1 MPEQRVEGMRG
12 GEREREKGAP
22 ERGRGTG
29 RTRGRMGRG
38 VTAGGE
44 DILVSFFPSCRKK
57 KKEKEEKHEAGRAAF
72 SFFFFSFFFSS
83 GRRREKKT
91 VNEKNDSDG
100 GENKTRHK
108 NQSHLERERVS
119 R

>member
-12 GEREREKGAP
+12 A
-22 ERGRGTG
+22 ERGVRVQAEPEGDG
-29 RTRGRMGRG
+29 AGSRCSGRG
-38 VTAGGE
+38 DFGFFF
-44 DILVSFFPSCRKK
+44 SFLPEK
-57 KKEKEEKHEAGRAAF
+57 KKEKEEKQEAGRAAF

-119 R
+119 C